1 MLTNEGVLDVFSN
14 IFTAH
19 LTFQVFCYPKA
30 GFNEFLILIVLLLYS
45 LLGQTYKQKDFD
57 VLFYSAI
64 AFLLFNNLRLTW
76 FFTFTDKA
84 EIEASGPVK
93 DAWAI
98 MRFKRSWLSACTH
111 LIQYLLLISVAAT
124 RYCQCDKTKIIQL

>member
-1 MLTNEGVLDVFSN
+1 MWP
-14 IFTAH
+14 
-19 LTFQVFCYPKA
+19 QP

-57 VLFYSAI
+57 VLFYGAI

-84 EIEASGPVK
+84 EIEGSGPVK

-124 RYCQCDKTKIIQL
+124 RYCRRDKKDIMTIMW